1 MMTHRERV
9 IAAFSHRVPDRVP
22 RSLNLSP
29 ALKEAL
35 QKAVGTEDLMAA
47 FDLDASFDKLVGRG
61 PSAAETDFTHYFDE
75 FPPGAEYSEW
85 GEMWYPSGYYHF
97 KGQKKPMASFT
108 SVKEI
113 EEYPF
118 PDIHAEYRYTEV
130 PAQVAAVQAE
140 GYPAISAYDPGFF
153 ETAHGVR
160 GMEDILADLLIHPD
174 FAHALLEEIAVR
186 KIGAAVQYAKAGVDI
201 LMIGD
206 DWGFQKSMV
215 MSLDTFREYFK
226 PLLMREVEAVRE
238 VNADVIIGYH
248 SCGHVEPVV
257 PELIECGIDV
267 LQSVQPEANDT
278 AKLKRLYGDRLAFWG
293 TVGVQSTFP
302 FGTPEEMER
311 VVKERIETMAYG
323 GGLLIGPAHVIEP
336 ETPVENVLAF
346 IRAVDKYGVYYS

>member
-1 MMTHRERV
+1 MTTHRERV
-9 IAAFSHRVPDRVP
+9 IAAFSHKVPDRVP

-35 QKAVGTEDLMAA
+35 QKALGTEDLVAA
-47 FDLDASFDKLVGRG
+47 LGLDASFDKVVGRA
-61 PSAAETDFTHYFDE
+61 PSDVETDFTRYFDE
-75 FPPGAEYSEW
+75 IPPGAGYNDW
-85 GEMWYPSGYYHF
+85 GEMWYPAGYYHF
-97 KGQKKPMASFT
+97 QGQKKPMASFT
-108 SVKEI
+108 SIKEI
-113 EEYPF
+113 EAYPF
-118 PDIHAEYRYTEV
+118 PDIHAEVRYAEV

-160 GMEDILADLLIHPD
+160 GMQDILVDLLIHPD
-174 FAHALLEEIAVR
+174 FSHALLEEIAVR
-186 KIGAAVQYAKAGVDI
+186 KIGAAVQYTQAGVDI

-215 MSLDTFREYFK
+215 MSLDTFRTFFK
-226 PLLMREVEAVRE
+226 PLLKKEIEAVRA
-238 VNADVIIGYH
+238 VNPDVIIAYH
-248 SCGHVEPVV
+248 SCGYVEPVV

-278 AKLKRLYGDRLAFWG
+278 ARLKRLYGDRLAFWG

-302 FGTPEEMER
+302 FGTPEEVAR
-311 VVKERIETMAYG
+311 VVKERIETMAQG
-323 GGLLIGPAHVIEP
+323 GGLMIGPAHVIEP

-346 IRAVDKYGVYYS
+346 IRAVDEYGVYPT